1 VTRKQLLSGL
11 VAVAAI
17 VILAVA
23 YFVYTSGS
31 GDGVPQEGSKLTIVL
46 SPRDKTMGSPKA
58 PIQFVEY
65 AAPSCPHC
73 AHWNKDVFP
82 VLKKEYIDTGKVY
95 YVFRVF
101 PLSSLDVAAES
112 MARCLPA
119 DSYFQFID
127 MMFRE
132 QARWDPDGN
141 NVPDVHGALVQ
152 MGRIAGMSE
161 DQVNS
166 CISPSNADEQAKI
179 SQVGQYAA
187 KTYKIDSTPTFII
200 DGRITPEAVTAGG
213 LRDVLNGLL
222 KNKS

>member
-1 VTRKQLLSGL
+1 MTRKQLLSVL

-17 VILAVA
+17 VVLAVA
-23 YFVYTSGS
+23 YFVYTGGS
-31 GDGVPQEGSKLTIVL
+31 DGDVLQQGSKLTIEL
-46 SPRDKTMGSPKA
+46 SPRDKALGSPKA

-73 AHWNKDVFP
+73 AHWDEDVFP
-82 VLKKEYIDTGKVY
+82 ILKKEYIDTGKVY

-101 PLSSLDVAAES
+101 PLSSLDVAVES

-127 MMFRE
+127 MMYRN
-132 QARWDPDGN
+132 QDKWDPDGAN
-141 NVPDVHGALVQ
+141 IPDVHAALVQ

-161 DQVNS
+161 DQVNN

-187 KTYKIDSTPTFII
+187 KTYNIDSTPTFIV
-200 DGRITPEAVTAGG
+200 DGRITPLAVTSSG

-222 KNKS
+222 AKKP